1 MNDTIISLLGYITW
15 ILMLLV
21 WLAVYR
27 TMLVAKK
34 EQAVNDFKSD
44 GSNSPA
50 FGERLARAQ
59 GNCVESFAFI
69 GGLMLLALAIN
80 LAEITNGLALLLLA
94 ARLGQSI
101 THLLSTSVLAVQVR
115 FVFFLIQVAICFY
128 WVFQLASKFIG
139 GN

>member
-1 MNDTIISLLGYITW
+1 MNDTIIGLLGYITW
-15 ILMLLV
+15 ILVLLV

-27 TMLVAKK
+27 TLLVAKK
-34 EQAVNDFKSD
+34 QQAVNDFKAD

-69 GGLMLLALAIN
+69 GGLMLLALATDS
-80 LAEITNGLALLLLA
+80 AAITNDLALLLLA

-101 THLLSTSVLAVQVR
+101 THLISTSVLAVQMR
-115 FVFFLIQVAICFY
+115 FAFFLAQVGICFY
-128 WVFQLASKFIG
+128 WVVLFASRFIG
-139 GN
+139 A

>member
-1 MNDTIISLLGYITW
+1 MNDTIIGLLGYITW
-15 ILMLLV
+15 ILVLLV

-27 TMLVAKK
+27 TLLVAKK
-34 EQAVNDFKSD
+34 QQAVNDFKAD

-69 GGLMLLALAIN
+69 GGLMLLALATDS
-80 LAEITNGLALLLLA
+80 AAITNNLALLLLA

-101 THLLSTSVLAVQVR
+101 THLISTSVLAVQIR
-115 FVFFLIQVAICFY
+115 FAFFLAQVGICFY
-128 WVFQLASKFIG
+128 WVVLFASRFIG
-139 GN
+139 A